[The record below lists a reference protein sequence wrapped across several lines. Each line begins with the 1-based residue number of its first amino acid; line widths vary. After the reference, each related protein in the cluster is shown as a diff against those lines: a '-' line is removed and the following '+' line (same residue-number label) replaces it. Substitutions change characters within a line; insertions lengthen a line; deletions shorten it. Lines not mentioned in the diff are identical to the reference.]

1 MPNLLDI
8 RRRIK
13 STKNTQ
19 QITKAMKLV
28 SASKLRRA
36 SEAATGARPYAE
48 RIFDVHS
55 SVLKNLNEWD
65 GPLYRKSEGKT
76 LVVVIAAD
84 KGLCGSFNANIF
96 KHVTRMIDSEGQ
108 DNLKFMTLGRKAVAY
123 FNHLGTSTEAEYS
136 DIFRNVDFTLAE
148 TISNQILELFLG
160 GEVSRVV
167 LVYNKFINVLLQE
180 VNEKQLLPLS
190 ADDAAAE
197 APAGD
202 GIEHLAEP
210 GLAPILEE
218 LAPEVVKIQLFQA
231 LLESAAAEHAA
242 RMTAMDAATSNAK
255 DLIDQLTLDMNKARQ
270 AAITTE
276 LIEVVS
282 GAAAL

>member
-8 RRRIK
+8 KRRIK
-13 STKNTQ
+13 STSNTQ

-36 SEAATGARPYAE
+36 SESAMGARPYAE
-48 RIFDVHS
+48 RIFDVHR
-55 SVLKNLNEWD
+55 SVLDNLPEANGE
-65 GPLYRKSEGKT
+65 LYESKGEGKT

-84 KGLCGSFNANIF
+84 KGLCGSFNSNIF
-96 KHVTRMIDSEGQ
+96 KRVMAMVEQ
-108 DNLKFMTLGRKAVAY
+108 DGRESFDFMVVGRKAVSY
-123 FNHLGTSTEAEYS
+123 FHHFGVEAIAKYS
-136 DIFRNVDFTLAE
+136 DIFRNIDFTVAE
-148 TISNQILELFLG
+148 EIAQKAIDLFLK

-180 VNEKQLLPLS
+180 VNERQILPLIS
-190 ADDAAAE
+190 E
-197 APAGD
+197 EPKSGPKE

-210 GLAPILEE
+210 DMETILEE
-218 LAPEVVKIQLFQA
+218 LAPQVVKIQVFQA
-231 LLESAAAEHAA
+231 LLESSAAEHAA
-242 RMTAMDAATSNAK
+242 RMTAMDAATSSAK
-255 DLIDQLTLDMNKARQ
+255 DMIDQLTLEMNKARQ

>member
-8 RRRIK
+8 KRRIK

-36 SEAATGARPYAE
+36 SESAMGARPYAD
-48 RIFDVHS
+48 RIFDVHR
-55 SVLKNLNEWD
+55 SVLDNLPEAT
-65 GPLYRKSEGKT
+65 GELYETKSEGKT
-76 LVVVIAAD
+76 LVVVVAAD
-84 KGLCGSFNANIF
+84 KGLCGSFNSNIF
-96 KHVTRMIDSEGQ
+96 KHVMAMRRKRGAD
-108 DNLKFMTLGRKAVAY
+108 DYAFMVVGRKSVNYFHHIGVAPV
-123 FNHLGTSTEAEYS
+123 AKYS
-136 DIFRNVDFTLAE
+136 DIFRNIDFSVAE
-148 TISNQILELFLG
+148 GIAQRCIDLFLE
-160 GEVSRVV
+160 GEVNRVV
-167 LVYNKFINVLLQE
+167 LVYNKFVNVLVQDVTE
-180 VNEKQLLPLS
+180 RQILPLTS
-190 ADDAAAE
+190 DDVASE
-197 APAGD
+197 PKE

-210 GLAPILEE
+210 SLETILEE
-218 LAPEVVKIQLFQA
+218 LAPQVVKIQVFQA

-255 DLIDQLTLDMNKARQ
+255 DMIDQLTLEMNKARQ